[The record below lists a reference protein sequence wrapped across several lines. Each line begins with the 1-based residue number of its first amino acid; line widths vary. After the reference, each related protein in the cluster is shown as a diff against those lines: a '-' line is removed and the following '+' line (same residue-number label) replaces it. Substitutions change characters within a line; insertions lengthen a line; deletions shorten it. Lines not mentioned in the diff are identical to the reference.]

1 MSTLTTLNVRIAG
14 DITDFNKKMT
24 SVSSRIENVGRKM
37 QSVGK
42 SMTFGLTVPL
52 LAMGGAM
59 VKTAS
64 DAAEMQS
71 KFDTVFKTVGG
82 DVTRSLGNFA
92 SAANRSR
99 FELMG
104 MASEL
109 GDIIKPMGFS
119 EAVAGDMAVT
129 LTKLAVDLGSFNNMP
144 MGEALT
150 RLRGA
155 LIGAHE
161 NVATF
166 GVIINEN
173 TLKQELARM
182 GADKFTG
189 SLKEQAKV
197 QARMN
202 LIMAQTTDAQNDAVR
217 TSGGFAN
224 QLEGLKN
231 SIKDLGIQI
240 GNMLLPHAQKLVV
253 GLRGMVEIVSNL
265 SPQIQRTA
273 LAVAGFAAAFG
284 PAVFVVGGL
293 ASSMSAV
300 FNVGSLLMGL
310 FSPLGI
316 AMVGIGVIAFALA
329 RNWDSVT
336 AAVSG
341 FYDSIVDDFQPA
353 IDQIKSYVENVV
365 DIGASIFGTLLT
377 WWDDNRDGV
386 FDKVGA
392 MMAAISGALGAG
404 IDAAYT
410 VINKGLGIISGLWT
424 AHGAEII
431 TILGGAFNQTL
442 LVITNA
448 FTQMANVIGLGMAIL
463 KPGWEGEWTALKNI
477 VDTQLTYTNNTA
489 SNFVTTIKDTLDVG
503 DAALDEKFGSTDF
516 KTLVEGAMTGITTAI
531 TNMKTSG
538 LSLLGDFGDGAKKE
552 LTGDESVELSAE
564 DVATAFDNIKT
575 AVGDVDGLNPAFA
588 VIKSALSGGKSTAI
602 LFDSALRDIELAVGG
617 VDKLAPSFATIK
629 SALSGG
635 KVDADALE
643 SAFGNIETAVGDT
656 DKLAPSFAT
665 IKSALSSGKVDAEA
679 LDAAFGDIETAVN
692 DADKLAPS
700 FQTLRDALSE
710 SKTFSVGAA
719 ASNAGRSIGG
729 VKNVVAELE
738 GYRPNFST
746 FISAI
751 KSVSDE
757 AVVLTGNLRV
767 PSTLEMPEWDVDP
780 PSEEDINAWGLF
792 GLKVQKASDYMGDLG
807 SDTGLVAGALMDV
820 KGGLDALFGSKL
832 GGWADKI
839 TKAATDVADV
849 VLGFEALLVLFKA
862 ETWDSIIDILV
873 DVKDVIK
880 WIVLKVWG
888 WFDAQTAVNTASQ
901 VNDTINTLMPG
912 AGAGVGAGGGAGT
925 AGTGGGAGTALGLAA
940 TALVFVESIRRL
952 FKKGTS
958 LADLGLT
965 LEQWQQMASDSG
977 VFLGGAG
984 WADNLS
990 GVDLSGWGD
999 FSDMGGWQGRATGG
1013 QNVYV
1018 MLDGQ
1023 TIANATVP
1031 YMAEELTVYGT
1042 NY

>member
-24 SVSSRIENVGRKM
+24 AVSSRIGNVGRKM

-42 SMTFGLTVPL
+42 TMTFGLTAPL
-52 LAMGGAM
+52 VAFGAVAVKAWDQQAKALAQVESA
-59 VKTAS
+59 VKSTGK
-64 DAAEMQS
+64 AA
-71 KFDTVFKTVGG
+71 G
-82 DVTRSLGNFA
+82 
-92 SAANRSR
+92 
-99 FELMG
+99 FEVDELAQK
-104 MASEL
+104 ASEL
-109 GDIIKPMGFS
+109 QKTSLFGDEDILKNVTANLLTFTSIAGSEFDRTQQAVLNLSTRMGTDLTS
-119 EAVAGDMAVT
+119 ATIQLGKALNDPVA
-129 LTKLAVDLGSFNNMP
+129 NM
-144 MGEALT
+144 
-150 RLRGA
+150 GA
-155 LIGAHE
+155 LSRTGIQFSDKQKAVIKEMAETNRLAEAQALILDELENQFGGA
-161 NVATF
+161 AAAAASA
-166 GVIINEN
+166 G
-173 TLKQELARM
+173 M
-182 GADKFTG
+182 GPF
-189 SLKEQAKV
+189 V
-197 QARMN
+197 Q
-202 LIMAQTTDAQNDAVR
+202 
-217 TSGGFAN
+217 
-224 QLEGLKN
+224 LKN
-231 SIKDLGIQI
+231 SIGDLAESFGALMGQA
-240 GNMLLPHAQKLVV
+240 LLPFVEKLKTAVQW
-253 GLRGMVEIVSNL
+253 LSNL
-265 SPQIQRTA
+265 SPQAQKTA
-273 LAVAGFAAAFG
+273 LAVAGIAAAFG

-293 ASSMSAV
+293 ASSLSAV

-310 FSPLGI
+310 FSPLSI
-316 AMVGIGVIAFALA
+316 AMVGIGAIAFALA

-353 IDQIKSYVENVV
+353 IDQIKSVVENVV

-377 WWDDNRDGV
+377 WWDDNKQGV
-386 FDKVGA
+386 LDKVGA
-392 MMAAISGALGAG
+392 MMTGISGALGAG
-404 IDAAYT
+404 LDAAFT
-410 VINKGLGIISGLWT
+410 VVNAGLGIISGLWT
-424 AHGAEII
+424 THGGQII
-431 TILGGAFNQTL
+431 TILGGAFNQTI

-448 FTQMANVIGLGMAIL
+448 FEQMKNAIDLGIELL
-463 KPGWEGEWTALKNI
+463 KPGMEGELTALNNI
-477 VDTQLTYTNNTA
+477 VEQQLDYTNQTA

-503 DAALDEKFGSTDF
+503 DTELDSKFGSTDF
-516 KTLVEGAMTGITTAI
+516 KTLVEGAMGGITTAI
-531 TNMKTSG
+531 SNMKTSG

-552 LTGDESVELSAE
+552 LTGEDGVELSAE
-564 DVATAFDNIKT
+564 DVETAFNNIKT
-575 AVGDVDGLNPAFA
+575 AVGDVDGLNPAFGI
-588 VIKSALSGGKSTAI
+588 IKSALGGGQSAAI
-602 LFDSALRDIELAVGG
+602 LFDSALRKIETAVGD
-617 VDKLAPSFATIK
+617 VDILAPSFATIK

-635 KVDADALE
+635 KVDADALDT
-643 SAFGNIETAVGDT
+643 AFGNIETAVGDA

-679 LDAAFGDIETAVN
+679 LDTAFGDIETAVN

-729 VKNVVAELE
+729 VKNVVTELE
-738 GYRPNFST
+738 GYTPNFAT
-746 FISAI
+746 FISSM
-751 KSVSDE
+751 KSVSDG
-757 AVVLTGNLRV
+757 AVALTGNLRV

-792 GLKVQKASDYMGDLG
+792 GLKVQDASDYMADLS
-807 SDTGLVAGALMDV
+807 SDTGLVAGALTDI

-832 GGWADKI
+832 GGWADSI

-940 TALVFVESIRRL
+940 TGLVFVESIRRL
-952 FKKGTS
+952 LDEGTS

>member
-24 SVSSRIENVGRKM
+24 AVSSRIGNVGRKM

-42 SMTFGLTVPL
+42 TMSLGLTAPL
-52 LAMGGAM
+52 VAFGAVAVKAWDQQAKALAQVESA
-59 VKTAS
+59 VKSTGK
-64 DAAEMQS
+64 AA
-71 KFDTVFKTVGG
+71 G
-82 DVTRSLGNFA
+82 
-92 SAANRSR
+92 
-99 FELMG
+99 FEVDELAQK
-104 MASEL
+104 ASEL
-109 GDIIKPMGFS
+109 QKTSLFGDEDILKNVTANLLTFTSIAGSEFERTQQAVLNLSTRMGTDLTS
-119 EAVAGDMAVT
+119 ATIQLGKALNDPVA
-129 LTKLAVDLGSFNNMP
+129 NM
-144 MGEALT
+144 
-150 RLRGA
+150 GA
-155 LIGAHE
+155 LSRTGIQFSDKQKAVIKEMAETNRLAEAQALILDELENQFGGA
-161 NVATF
+161 AAAAASA
-166 GVIINEN
+166 G
-173 TLKQELARM
+173 M
-182 GADKFTG
+182 GPF
-189 SLKEQAKV
+189 V
-197 QARMN
+197 Q
-202 LIMAQTTDAQNDAVR
+202 
-217 TSGGFAN
+217 
-224 QLEGLKN
+224 LKN
-231 SIKDLGIQI
+231 SIGDLAESFGALMGQA
-240 GNMLLPHAQKLVV
+240 LLPFVEKLKTAVQWLSSLSPEAQK
-253 GLRGMVEIVSNL
+253 
-265 SPQIQRTA
+265 TA
-273 LAVAGFAAAFG
+273 LAVAGLAAAFG

-293 ASSMSAV
+293 ASSLSAV

-310 FSPLGI
+310 FSPLSI

-377 WWDDNRDGV
+377 WWDDNKQGV
-386 FDKVGA
+386 MDKVGA
-392 MMAAISGALGAG
+392 MMTAISGALGTG
-404 IDAAYT
+404 LNAAYT
-410 VINKGLGIISGLWT
+410 IVNAGLGIISALWA
-424 AHGAEII
+424 AHGGEII
-431 TILGGAFNQTL
+431 TILGGALSQTI

-448 FTQMANVIGLGMAIL
+448 FEQMKNAIDLGMELL
-463 KPGWEGEWTALKNI
+463 KPGWGGELTALNNI
-477 VDTQLTYTNNTA
+477 VEQQLNYTNQTA

-503 DAALDEKFGSTDF
+503 DTELDSKFGSTDF
-516 KTLVEGAMTGITTAI
+516 KTLVEGAMGGITTAI
-531 TNMKTSG
+531 SNMKTSG
-538 LSLLGDFGDGAKKE
+538 LSLLGDFGAGAKKE
-552 LTGDESVELSAE
+552 LTGEDGVELSAE
-564 DVATAFDNIKT
+564 DVETAFDNIKT
-575 AVGDVDGLNPAFA
+575 AVGDVDGLNPAFGI
-588 VIKSALSGGKSTAI
+588 IKSALGGGQSAAI
-602 LFDSALRDIELAVGG
+602 LFDSALRKIETAVGD
-617 VDKLAPSFATIK
+617 VDILAPSFSTMK

-635 KVDADALE
+635 KVDADALDA
-643 SAFGNIETAVGDT
+643 AFGNIETAVGDA
-656 DKLAPSFAT
+656 DILAPSFAT

-679 LDAAFGDIETAVN
+679 LDTAFGDIETAVN

-719 ASNAGRSIGG
+719 ASNAGRSVGG

-738 GYRPNFST
+738 TYKPNFST

-780 PSEEDINAWGLF
+780 PSEDDINKWGLF
-792 GLKVQKASDYMGDLG
+792 GLKVQKASDYMGDLS
-807 SDTGLVAGALMDV
+807 SDTGLVAGALRDV
-820 KGGLDALFGSKL
+820 KGGLDVLFGSKL

-839 TKAATDVADV
+839 TKVATDVADV

-862 ETWDSIIDILV
+862 ETWDSIIGILDNV
-873 DVKDVIK
+873 LDGIK

-912 AGAGVGAGGGAGT
+912 AGAGAGAGGGAGT
-925 AGTGGGAGTALGLAA
+925 AGAGGGAGTALGLAA
-940 TALVFVESIRRL
+940 TGLVFVESIRRL
-952 FKKGTS
+952 LSEGTS

-965 LEQWQQMASDSG
+965 LEQWQQMAMDSG

-990 GVDLSGWGD
+990 GVDFSGWGD
-999 FSDMGGWQGRATGG
+999 FSNMGGWQGRATGG

-1023 TIANATVP
+1023 TIATATVP